1 MNHRFRFLTV
11 LAAAGCVLAPLTQ
24 AARAIEVGSTG
35 YKFLQMNPDASAM
48 ALGRTFS
55 TERGGATALAG
66 NPAGLTGVGT
76 VSAVVSHTEWLS
88 TIRHEFAGAAIRR
101 FGGVIAASFRT
112 QSSGDIPL
120 RTADAGGDLI
130 GLPTPAPLGTYGV
143 YDAALTIA
151 YARATTLADVGGSI
165 TYAYEKI
172 FTAESSAMCASV
184 GVQRHAGDLILGAA
198 ARNLGYSSKMK
209 YERTPLPWDI
219 QAGAAYD
226 RHVRDVPFRVVGD
239 LRYAPDWYA
248 TFHLGAQATLGNVLI
263 ARAGYENGLTR
274 TLSTAGFSGGFG
286 FLRRGFR
293 VDYAYQPQRTG
304 LGSRHVLAVAIGG

>member
-120 RTADAGGDLI
+120 RTADTGGDLV
-130 GLPTPAPLGTYGV
+130 GLPTPAPLGTYGG

-184 GVQRHAGDLILGAA
+184 GVQRHAGDLILGAV

-248 TFHLGAQATLGNVLI
+248 TFHLGAQATLGNVFI

>member
-1 MNHRFRFLTV
+1 
-11 LAAAGCVLAPLTQ
+11 
-24 AARAIEVGSTG
+24 
-35 YKFLQMNPDASAM
+35 
-48 ALGRTFS
+48 
-55 TERGGATALAG
+55 
-66 NPAGLTGVGT
+66 
-76 VSAVVSHTEWLS
+76 
-88 TIRHEFAGAAIRR
+88 
-101 FGGVIAASFRT
+101 
-112 QSSGDIPL
+112 
-120 RTADAGGDLI
+120 LI

>member
-24 AARAIEVGSTG
+24 PAWAIGVGSTG
-35 YKFLQMNPDASAM
+35 YKFLQMNPDASGM

-66 NPAGLTGVGT
+66 NPAGLAGVGT
-76 VSAVVSHTEWLS
+76 ASAAVSHTEWLS

-120 RTADAGGDLI
+120 RTAVTGGDLM

-143 YDAALTIA
+143 YDAALTIG

-184 GVQRHAGDLILGAA
+184 GVQRRAGELIFGAA
-198 ARNLGYSSKMK
+198 ARNFGYSSKMN

-219 QAGAAYD
+219 QAGVAYD
-226 RHVRDVPFRVVGD
+226 RHLRDIAFRLVGD

-248 TFHLGAQATLGNVLI
+248 TFHLGTQATFGNVLI
-263 ARAGYENGLTR
+263 ARAGYENGLMR
-274 TLSTAGFSGGFG
+274 NLSTAGFSGGLG

-293 VDYAYQPQRTG
+293 VDYAFQPQRTG
-304 LGSRHVLAVAIGG
+304 LGNRHVFAVAIGG